1 MGVIMNIEDR
11 LKDTEEELKK
21 YKENKSMLEAWKLH
35 LDIFKNKI
43 DGGLRGIDYSSTKI
57 SPTNK
62 VTSSVESEVANRSE
76 EFDWIKSKIKEYDIK
91 VRTIDIAL
99 KMLTVREKTIIE
111 RYYFDRAK
119 NIDIAVELDL
129 TEEYIC
135 SLKKDI
141 IERLSKIIFLT

>member
-1 MGVIMNIEDR
+1 MNIEDR
-11 LKDTEEELKK
+11 FKDTEEELKK
-21 YKENKSMLEAWKLH
+21 YKENKSMFEAWKLR
-35 LDIFKNKI
+35 LELFKNNI
-43 DGGLRGIDYSSTKI
+43 DGGIRGIDYSAIKI
-57 SPTNK
+57 SPTNRA
-62 VTSSVESEVANRSE
+62 TSSVENEIIDRSD
-76 EFDWIKSKIKEYDIK
+76 EFDRINAKVKEYDIK
-91 VRTIDIAL
+91 IRTIDIAL
-99 KMLTVREKTIIE
+99 KILTVREKTIIE